1 MLAMNAGDQ
10 KKTLQWL
17 AVTGLFGAAFVG
29 VELYEFNHLIHE
41 GAGPQR
47 SGFLSA
53 FFALVG
59 THGLHVTFGIVWLIV
74 LMVQV
79 DQARPDRRQPAADH
93 LPVAL
98 LALPRPRLDRGLH
111 LRLPAG
117 GPAMSAEHRRHD
129 AHGDAHDESGAPHGT
144 YRDYMTGFVLAVVLT
159 VIPFFLV
166 MARPIESP
174 GYTAAIVLVC
184 AFAQILVHMVFFLH
198 MTPKAEDG
206 WLLLS
211 TIFAIVF
218 LVITL
223 AGSIWIIFH
232 LNRNMMP
239 MPDGELMQE
248 MQQEAPAPE

>member
-1 MLAMNAGDQ
+1 
-10 KKTLQWL
+10 
-17 AVTGLFGAAFVG
+17 
-29 VELYEFNHLIHE
+29 
-41 GAGPQR
+41 
-47 SGFLSA
+47 
-53 FFALVG
+53 
-59 THGLHVTFGIVWLIV
+59 
-74 LMVQV
+74 
-79 DQARPDRRQPAADH
+79 
-93 LPVAL
+93 
-98 LALPRPRLDRGLH
+98 
-111 LRLPAG
+111 
-117 GPAMSAEHRRHD
+117 MSAEHA
-129 AHGDAHDESGAPHGT
+129 AHAHAGAHEESGAPHGT

-174 GYTAAIVLVC
+174 GYTAAIVLIC

-211 TIFAIVF
+211 TIFAVIF

-239 MPDGELMQE
+239 MPDGEMMLE
-248 MQQEAPAPE
+248 MQQEAPATE